1 MTREIHSKIIS
12 FEDYK
17 GAINKYD
24 DLAQNNP
31 AKIRIDFPKSEH
43 NKSAEAFFDKF
54 FTIADG
60 NPEWNV

>member
-17 GAINKYD
+17 GAINKLD
-24 DLAQNNP
+24 DMAQFDP
-31 AKIRIDFPKSEH
+31 AKITINFPKSESR
-43 NKSAEAFFDKF
+43 SAKDFFNNF
-54 FTIADG
+54 FEIADG